1 MGRELMKYVI
11 MLVGAAL
18 LFSSTAF
25 AQEESSVGTV
35 SEGSTATEAAPSEP
49 APAPQAAAA
58 PEEEERSVYY
68 KKVQGW
74 LWMEGF
80 VGPSSYDPDQFT
92 SLSLSG
98 GTQSAAK
105 ANGPEYGFAVG
116 LGLGGFY
123 LGGFYRRANYDAYK
137 LMKVGLDM
145 QGIFRFI
152 PYVHPMI
159 RIDLFYSR
167 TFNGDPFASG
177 LTNLDVDGGGFTLG
191 AGLRIPIIRW
201 MSFSATFDWT
211 MIGLAVRG
219 NDTTGGS
226 VKSGV
231 LGQQLGATF
240 SLTFHFIG
248 VRKN

>member
-1 MGRELMKYVI
+1 MGRELMKYLVF
-11 MLVGAAL
+11 LVGAGL
-18 LFSSTAF
+18 LFSSTAL
-25 AQEESSVGTV
+25 AQGENSVGTV
-35 SEGSTATEAAPSEP
+35 SEGSTATEAG
-49 APAPQAAAA
+49 PAPQAAAA
-58 PEEEERSVYY
+58 PEEEKRSVYY

-80 VGPSSYDPDQFT
+80 VGPSAYDPDQFT

-98 GTQSAAK
+98 GTQNAPK
-105 ANGPEYGFAVG
+105 LNGPEYGFAVG

-123 LGGFYRRANYDAYK
+123 LGGFYRQANYDVYK
-137 LMKVGLDM
+137 LMKVGLDI

-167 TFNGDPFASG
+167 TFAGNPYG
-177 LTNLDVDGGGFTLG
+177 LSSADVDGGGFTLG

-201 MSFSATFDWT
+201 MSFSATFDWS
-211 MIGLAVRG
+211 MIGLAIR
-219 NDTTGGS
+219 TPTES
-226 VKSGV
+226 SGV

>member
-1 MGRELMKYVI
+1 MKYVVF
-11 MLVGAAL
+11 LVGAAL
-18 LFSSTAF
+18 MLSSSVF

-35 SEGSTATEAAPSEP
+35 SGGAPATETASPEP
-49 APAPQAAAA
+49 APGPEAAAA
-58 PEEEERSVYY
+58 PEEEKRSVYY

-74 LWMEGF
+74 LWMEAF

-98 GTQSAAK
+98 VTQDAPK
-105 ANGPEYGFAVG
+105 LTGPEYGFAAG
-116 LGLGGFY
+116 LGLGGFW
-123 LGGFYRRANYDAYK
+123 LGAFYRQANYDAYK
-137 LMKVGLDM
+137 LMKVGLDI

-159 RIDLFYSR
+159 RIDMFYSK
-167 TFNGDPFASG
+167 TFSG
-177 LTNLDVDGGGFTLG
+177 NPYGLADANVDGGGFTLG

-201 MSFSATFDWT
+201 MSFAATFDWT
-211 MIGLAVRG
+211 MIGLAIRSNG
-219 NDTTGGS
+219 E
-226 VKSGV
+226 KSGV

-240 SLTFHFIG
+240 ALTFHFIG